1 MFASPSAIS
10 WYRLALQT
18 PLTTLVIFVGVSLVL
33 KETYPFSHFPMYSSP
48 RATRFYYLVTDSEGQ
63 PLPVAKLTGV
73 TPPKIGKM
81 HARKRQERSSALDK
95 AGEDRAKR
103 NYEIGREICAMLRDQ
118 ATRRGQAL
126 PPGIQ
131 LIRVEVRY
139 NDGKLEETRE
149 ILFAEE

>member
-1 MFASPSAIS
+1 MFASPSAIP

-48 RATRFYYLVTDSEGQ
+48 RAARFYYLVADSGGQ
-63 PLPVAKLTGV
+63 PLPIATLTGI

-103 NYEIGREICAMLRDQ
+103 NYEIGREICMMLREQ
-118 ATRRGQAL
+118 AARRGNVL
-126 PPGIQ
+126 PQGIQ

-139 NDGKLEETRE
+139 NDGKLKETRE
-149 ILFAEE
+149 IFFAE